1 MLFSPSFRTPVAF
14 ARLAVVLLTALALLA
29 SASAALAQRSTGV
42 VSSYADGTVWLDDGT
57 SFTVT
62 EGTRIIVT
70 NPGTVED
77 LQPGQYVAITAARLD
92 DGSLLASIVRVFPE
106 SQRGSRGGQFEEASG
121 NLMTNASIDEATID
135 LLAGSVLM
143 VSFQGQME
151 HVVIPPTVQISV
163 LTDGTLADI
172 QPGARITATVTDG
185 VASSVS
191 LGA

>member
-14 ARLAVVLLTALALLA
+14 ARFAIVFVTAFALLA
-29 SASAALAQRSTGV
+29 AASTALAQRSTGV

-62 EGTRIIVT
+62 DGTRIVVT
-70 NPGTVED
+70 TSGTVED
-77 LQPGQYVAITAARLD
+77 LQPGQYVAITAARID

-106 SQRGSRGGQFEEASG
+106 SQRGSFGGQFEQADG

-135 LLAGSVLM
+135 MLTGSVLM
-143 VSFQGQME
+143 VSFRGQME

-163 LTDGTLADI
+163 LTDGTLDDI
-172 QPGARITATVTDG
+172 EPGARITATVTDG